1 MLTRYVVTL
10 DAGGQ
15 LTAVRQNLDG
25 YAADVAGD
33 RGVAVTVAWP
43 GQQSVEITRD
53 QEEQA

>member
-1 MLTRYVVTL
+1 VVTL

-25 YAADVAGD
+25 FAADVAGD
-33 RGVAVTVAWP
+33 RGATVTVAWP
-43 GQQSVEITRD
+43 DLQSVEITHD